1 MNQLQ
6 VIAIFTL
13 FAAAACGNSDRAVSQ
28 ANQRSPECSAVLE
41 QGLVHVFARGWEAD
55 SLLQTTVDFDREDPV
70 SGNYTSHPDVLKIQD
85 SIYQLS
91 LPADTNLGAVTNYV
105 AFLQRQNA
113 IPAADGDSMVVA
125 IFRVLNLIEIGEY
138 GIVAAYAPADNMDKG
153 VIEIITTDGTIY
165 HHFTG
170 TNDGA
175 LMGSRSTP
183 EDVQQFLDDWGF
195 TKCS

>member
-28 ANQRSPECSAVLE
+28 ANERSPECSAVLE
-41 QGLVHVFARGWEAD
+41 QGLVYIFARGWDVD
-55 SLLQTTVDFDREDPV
+55 SLQQMTIDFDGQDPV
-70 SGNYTSHPDVLKIQD
+70 SGHYISHLEVLEIQD
-85 SIYQLS
+85 SFYQLS
-91 LPADTNLGAVTNYV
+91 FPSDTKLGAVANYV
-105 AFLQRQNA
+105 GFLKSGDALQ
-113 IPAADGDSMVVA
+113 AADDDTMVVA
-125 IFRVLNLIEIGEY
+125 LFRVLNLIEIGEY